1 MPIRSISDLR
11 KWAGAGWEDA
21 SDEDLL
27 SSYAKATDSDP
38 ARIASRLGY
47 DLGEGGISAKQ
58 LSSSIDRY
66 QAGLYGVGEAIAQ
79 GVGAEGASDW
89 LAKRRRANEFQADVA
104 SSRAR
109 AMGAVDEWKNVH
121 DLSDAGSYI
130 KSTGMQ
136 SLPYAAEALIGGL
149 GVRTAM
155 SGTRAALTAAETA
168 NDLAAAAKAKRALNI
183 GSEVGGVAASYPS
196 AVGDVLS
203 NQREQSDGQTR
214 GGVAAAL
221 AIPYAAL
228 NAVGLESAVMRG
240 SLFKNSVSL
249 LDRKT
254 GLTGAAA
261 RAGAT
266 ATGVGLKEGASETGQ
281 EMLNQVG
288 RMSVDKSENFFSD
301 AAQERFKESFIG
313 GALLGGAAGGT
324 LGGWRRSS
332 NDVSQA
338 IASDDQSKPPLTT
351 NQFTPP
357 QTPPPG
363 GTVTPNAPTPPAVN
377 GGSTD
382 IALAQ
387 QQAQIQ
393 DEQVKRAQQQEQTR
407 SQTIDTFKI
416 STDPARTEG
425 QFLGF
430 PLRGAQRVNA
440 VADAMAAATAH
451 YDQVHLDIANAIQEA
466 NAATSTP
473 DAKSKL
479 LTFSFNADNINK
491 SVENGLN
498 AIAKV
503 ATKFQIDHV
512 DSVEQAAEILNT
524 LSNSV
529 PKGQLEQVNAI
540 HQALTGEDT
549 SGFIASQQSKV
560 AKGAKNVQQPK
571 LQTTTGL
578 GEVPVQGTAS
588 QTVDGGAGPVRPTQV
603 QSVGAGSLGEGSLGL
618 QAGQLS
624 AEGIRAGASGNA
636 VTNDVGQSTQNAQ
649 VSGAQNA
656 TTAEGTISPSGSNT
670 AGGQET
676 TVATTAPGSESTTA
690 NAQVATTDAAAV
702 ADEIENSLEGTPTL
716 IRRMLRMIYPK
727 SGDGRI
733 ELYAA
738 FMSRKAGFNTQ
749 TETYEELGKRYGLKP
764 STVKDYVNKDLKLD
778 PKEGIPLF
786 MVRDREKIKA
796 ALISQAQAM
805 GLDPQTMLDATT
817 TLLEREIAASEAAGV
832 TDEIDLIVN
841 GFAIQNTKERLDKE
855 GKGTGKIDRTN
866 VTDLA
871 EEGKTMESLMQQYA
885 DLSDELEAAKSA
897 NTDKVGELQKQVDE
911 LTEKIT
917 AAETRE
923 KQRVRDLAK
932 QTAEEE
938 DVTEGGAKK
947 KEVDDTNP
955 FEEAKAEEERKQ
967 REAQKQA
974 DRKGFAV
981 GDTVVN
987 AKLGTGVIKK
997 FIGTGTDTRASIDFQ
1012 NGTTKELLL
1021 TVAKLEK
1028 TNAVQ
1033 KQSTDEGNVRQ
1044 PTGGGEAVV
1053 KVNAEPKKLTRAR
1066 KAKTEVQLVEKAKQ
1080 EIKTPEEQWTALAE
1094 QFPMMPPYESLD
1106 KDEKIRWDDV
1116 ASRGVANLAAA
1127 NTVLTT
1133 TVKAGTTE
1141 APSITGDAKTL
1152 APEVEK
1158 LTEGQT
1164 TRLEQHYGAQRGTDE
1179 FFTKLGED
1187 VVAYASKG
1195 AEAVSAAIRDIVRIL
1210 AQGVLAAAIVVNP
1223 TLAKMNFQFNL
1234 PRVVSQT
1241 SEVRAVVPAAAKAK
1255 MSEAAQVTYSA
1266 VAPIAK
1272 AANKAFMIT
1281 DKTGGMLH
1289 VFHADGSLLVQD
1301 VALVGKDVGDKLE
1314 GAKKITPAGQYDLHL
1329 VPDAEYTGGFVY
1341 HMGGAVREDGLT
1353 VAVHAVYTGEA
1364 SEKRPERLATPTPTD
1379 NRISWGC
1386 INVNNS
1392 TMVDTLLPAKAEING
1407 SLIFVM
1413 PENSKD
1419 IAKFFPAMTQTIE
1432 TTEGSVTGKAETR
1445 SVVAKEEERLASKS
1459 KSFYAV
1465 EDLAADFDGVDAAN
1479 KQLEDMGIGHAM
1491 DYVSD
1496 WETIND
1502 TAEDA
1507 INGEIVSQ
1515 GGRYKVVLNQAKL
1528 TSSAHAV
1535 ETVTH
1540 EVGHAVD
1547 MAPHGGI
1554 YSGQP
1559 EMSVVVKD
1567 GKITPVGVVAREM
1580 HNLYNTD
1587 AGWND
1592 YLEYPFDTA
1601 KFKELNNHVVVEGEL
1616 FAQLFSV
1623 YVNPKGRAKL
1633 EKVAPQTAAF
1643 MAEVI
1648 KHVQSTRS
1656 LQIQTATTAAQR
1668 TLTFKNRNAS
1678 RGSQTSL
1685 GPVQKRRE
1693 DETTSLIDSY
1703 PRQLELL
1710 FAATTA
1716 KNFFGPTKNN
1726 NDLIAKVTGYAL
1738 ANPNSWKSDLDLTNV
1753 DAAAIQRF
1761 LKWAIKQ
1768 QSDKAVSFASRSASF
1783 SQGLDNYLPPAAAK
1797 PAKSV
1802 VTTIVTAARN
1812 GLLGA
1817 AITEDVVNMASKYMR
1832 SAKDYLSAQY
1842 ARQKTRLEFE
1852 MRIER
1857 ILENFDKLP
1866 KNLQGTGVG
1875 SVNRYILD
1883 STMQRKWGYYPGE
1896 HRIGT
1901 QLFEADPDLQARFD
1915 AFPDDA
1921 QQLIKDVFEHG
1932 YTALELKK
1940 NAVSKAVEREFA
1952 ERERA
1957 AIGDADALAELQKER
1972 KQMVAKLTKLQN
1984 IDFTV
1989 PYAYLGRYGDYI
2001 VVAKSKEFKHWEE
2014 RANPKM
2020 KDFDYDRAV
2029 AWMRDNVSNPDHYVV
2044 QFVET
2049 QGEADQLASEL
2060 MATGKYDMD
2069 GTEAGPK
2076 EANQS
2081 YIGSDLHLAV
2091 SRVRNIAEREKS
2103 ESSPELDKLLSN
2115 LYLLTA
2121 AENSARKSEI
2131 ARKYV
2136 YGANENMMRNLA
2148 TSGRAD
2154 AHFLSTMEHNDAITE
2169 SLENMRTEARRNY
2182 KEAMPLYNELYIRQA
2197 NSMDYNQPALLSR
2210 ALTQA
2215 TSLWFLSTSPAFYL
2229 QQILQTGVL
2238 SLPYMAGRLGYFRS
2252 ARAIKTAYSDIAGLV
2267 KGLGVN
2273 DHVDFSKAPADVRGM
2288 LQTLV
2293 GMGKIDISID
2303 SDAKARAGEQG
2314 TLGKVV
2320 RKLQGVNNRI
2330 ETINRATAAIA
2341 AYRGYL
2347 QRFGANNTDAATK
2360 FAAEVVSNSHGSYDG
2375 FNTPRVLTSDVGR
2388 VVGQFKRFQIIQLSM
2403 LAKLIHSSFKGASA
2417 EEKMVARRALAF
2429 ITGHM
2434 AVLGG
2439 ALGVPFVM
2447 QIGNLLVKLFGDEDE
2462 PDDLEYKL
2470 RQAIGDKALADLLLN
2485 GVPAAMGVNLGGKLG
2500 MGNVA
2505 SILPFTDVDL
2515 SSRSGYEKAMV
2526 GMLGPFIGGLAPKFI
2541 DGAGMIGKGEYYKG
2555 LELLMPNGIGNA
2567 MKGVRYASEGITMR
2581 NGDVVM
2587 RPEDISIV
2595 DAAFQAVGLPTTT
2608 ITNRQ
2613 YVQRTK
2619 AEFDKFYNDKTSSIK
2634 GAYASAS
2641 FSGDSEAMADARQEW
2656 ENLQE
2661 SRRRNGYKI
2670 QPMSELFKSVSAAG
2684 KRQASVV
2691 NGVETTKNNRQFVAN
2706 II

>member
-27 SSYAKATDSDP
+27 SSYAKATDADP

-66 QAGLYGVGEAIAQ
+66 QAGLYGVGETIAQ
-79 GVGAEGASDW
+79 GVGAEGASEW
-89 LAKRRRANEFQADVA
+89 LGKRRRANEFQADVA

-136 SLPYAAEALIGGL
+136 SLPYAAEALVGGL
-149 GVRTAM
+149 AARGVM

-203 NQREQSDGQTR
+203 NQREQSDGKTR

-240 SLFKNSVSL
+240 GLFKNSINM
-249 LDRKT
+249 LDRPT
-254 GLTGAAA
+254 GLTGVAA
-261 RAGAT
+261 RTAAT

-313 GALLGGAAGGT
+313 GAVLGGVAGGG
-324 LGGWRRSS
+324 LGGWRRSG

-338 IASDDQSKPPLTT
+338 ISSGDQTNPPITT
-351 NQFTPP
+351 QQFTPP
-357 QTPPPG
+357 PAPPALSAGVMSGLTGRGADPLAGRSKLIG
-363 GTVTPNAPTPPAVN
+363 GEPAPAPTPPAVT

-382 IALAQ
+382 IAVAQ
-387 QQAQIQ
+387 QQAQVESQQIQ
-393 DEQVKRAQQQEQTR
+393 QAQAQQAKREEFTNRFGGVQNAVDETGNPTQSVVFQNQTYHTPQELNIAIDKMMAKDKTPEGFARDVQTAYVQTNKTQEKTPTMTQVV
-407 SQTIDTFKI
+407 SQTSRYTAGANNISEAAGRINTEIATLVKQGKKLTDTK
-416 STDPARTEG
+416 
-425 QFLGF
+425 L
-430 PLRGAQRVNA
+430 
-440 VADAMAAATAH
+440 
-451 YDQVHLDIANAIQEA
+451 
-466 NAATSTP
+466 
-473 DAKSKL
+473 SKL
-479 LTFSFNADNINK
+479 AEFY
-491 SVENGLN
+491 EN
-498 AIAKV
+498 
-503 ATKFQIDHV
+503 
-512 DSVEQAAEILNT
+512 
-524 LSNSV
+524 
-529 PKGQLEQVNAI
+529 
-540 HQALTGEDT
+540 LTGEAAPAYT
-549 SGFIASQQSKV
+549 AAEQAQPQGE
-560 AKGAKNVQQPK
+560 KNVQQSK

-588 QTVDGGAGPVRPTQV
+588 QTVDGGGGNVRPAEV
-603 QSVGAGSLGEGSLGL
+603 QPIGTGSLGAGSLGL
-618 QAGQLS
+618 QVGQPP
-624 AEGIRAGASGNA
+624 AEGIRTSTGSNATVDVRGNA
-636 VTNDVGQSTQNAQ
+636 PQNAQ
-649 VSGAQNA
+649 VIGAQNA
-656 TTAEGTISPSGSNT
+656 TTPEGTISPSVSNA
-670 AGGQET
+670 AGGQEAAI
-676 TVATTAPGSESTTA
+676 ATTTPGSESATT
-690 NAQVATTDAAAV
+690 NAQVATTDAADI

-738 FMSRKAGFNTQ
+738 FMSRKAGFNVQ

-796 ALISQAQAM
+796 ALISQAQSM

-817 TLLEREIAASEAAGV
+817 TLLEREIAASEAAGI
-832 TDEIDLIVN
+832 TDEVDLIVN

-871 EEGKTMESLMQQYA
+871 EEGKTMETLMQQYA

-897 NTDKVGELQKQVDE
+897 NTDQVEELQKQVDA
-911 LTEKIT
+911 LTTKIT
-917 AAETRE
+917 SVEARE

-932 QTAEEE
+932 QAAEEE
-938 DVTEGGAKK
+938 DVTDEAPKT
-947 KEVDDTNP
+947 KEVDRVNP

-967 REAQKQA
+967 REAQKQT

-981 GDTVVN
+981 GDIVVN
-987 AKLGTGVIKK
+987 SKLGTGVIKK

-1033 KQSTDEGNVRQ
+1033 KQSTDEGDVRQ
-1044 PTGGGEAVV
+1044 PAGGGETVG
-1053 KVNAEPKKLTRAR
+1053 KTNAEPKKPARAR
-1066 KAKTEVQLVEKAKQ
+1066 KAKAEVKPAEEVKQ
-1080 EIKTPEEQWTALAE
+1080 EVKPAEEVKTPEEQWSALAD
-1094 QFPMMPPYESLD
+1094 QFPGMPPYESLD

-1133 TVKAGTTE
+1133 TVKARAPET
-1141 APSITGDAKTL
+1141 PSITGDAKTL

-1164 TRLEQHYGAQRGTDE
+1164 TRLEQHYGAKRGTDE

-1281 DKTGGMLH
+1281 DKAGGMLH

-1364 SEKRPERLATPTPTD
+1364 SEKRPERLATPTPKD

-1413 PENSKD
+1413 PENSED

-1432 TTEGSVTGKAETR
+1432 ATEGTATGKAETR
-1445 SVVAKEEERLASKS
+1445 SIVAKEEERLASKS

-1465 EDLAADFDGVDAAN
+1465 EDLAADFDGVEAAN

-1528 TSSAHAV
+1528 TSSTHAI

-1567 GKITPVGVVAREM
+1567 GKITPVGAVAREM

-1592 YLEYPFDTA
+1592 YLEYPFNTS
-1601 KFKELNNHVVVEGEL
+1601 KFKEINNHVVVEGEL

-1648 KHVQSTRS
+1648 KHVQSTKS
-1656 LQIQTATTAAQR
+1656 LQIQTATTSAQR
-1668 TLTFKNRNAS
+1668 TLTFRNRNTS
-1678 RGSQTSL
+1678 GGGQTNVS
-1685 GPVQKRRE
+1685 PIQRRRE
-1693 DETTSLIDSY
+1693 TDRL
-1703 PRQLELL
+1703 
-1710 FAATTA
+1710 
-1716 KNFFGPTKNN
+1716 
-1726 NDLIAKVTGYAL
+1726 
-1738 ANPNSWKSDLDLTNV
+1738 
-1753 DAAAIQRF
+1753 
-1761 LKWAIKQ
+1761 
-1768 QSDKAVSFASRSASF
+1768 ASRSASF
-1783 SQGLDNYLPPAAAK
+1783 SEGLDNYLPPAAAK

-1802 VTTIVTAARN
+1802 ISTIVTAARN

-1817 AITEDVVNMASKYMR
+1817 AITEDVVNMAGKYMR
-1832 SAKDYLSAQY
+1832 SAKDYLAAQY
-1842 ARQKTRLEFE
+1842 NRQKTRLEFE

-1857 ILENFDKLP
+1857 ILEDFDKLP

-1901 QLFEADPDLQARFD
+1901 ELFEADFDLSARFD

-1957 AIGDADALAELQKER
+1957 AIGDADALEQLQKER
-1972 KQMVAKLTKLQN
+1972 KEMVAKLTRLQN

-2001 VVAKSKEFKHWEE
+2001 VVAKSKEFKHWED
-2014 RANPKM
+2014 RAKLN
-2020 KDFDYDRAV
+2020 DFDVKRAQ

-2076 EANQS
+2076 EANES

-2091 SRVRNIAEREKS
+2091 SRVRNIAEREKD
-2103 ESSPELDKLLSN
+2103 EGSPELNKLLSN

-2136 YGANENMMRNLA
+2136 SGANENMMRNLA

-2169 SLENMRTEARRNY
+2169 SLENMRNEARRNY

-2252 ARAIKTAYSDIAGLV
+2252 ARAIKTAYTDIAVLV
-2267 KGLGVN
+2267 KGLGVS

-2320 RKLQGVNNRI
+2320 RKLQSVNNRI

-2347 QRFGANNTDAATK
+2347 QRYGANNTDAATK

-2375 FNTPRVLTSDVGR
+2375 FNTPRVLTSDIGR

-2403 LAKLIHSSFKGASA
+2403 LAKVIHATFKGASA
-2417 EEKMVARRALAF
+2417 EEKMVARRTLAF

-2447 QIGNLLVKLFGDEDE
+2447 QIGNFLTHLFGDDDE
-2462 PDDLEYKL
+2462 PKDFEYKL

-2485 GVPAAMGVNLGGKLG
+2485 GVPAAIGVNLGGKLG
-2500 MGNVA
+2500 LGAVA
-2505 SILPFTDVDL
+2505 SVLPFTDVDL
-2515 SSRSGYEKAMV
+2515 TSRSGYEKVLV
-2526 GMLGPFIGGLAPKFI
+2526 GMLGPFLGGLAPKFA

-2567 MKGVRYASEGITMR
+2567 MKGVRYANEGITMR

-2587 RPEDISIV
+2587 KPEDISIV

-2608 ITNRQ
+2608 ITSRQ
-2613 YVQRTK
+2613 YIQNTK
-2619 AEFDKFYNDKTSSIK
+2619 FEFDKFYTAKAADIK
-2634 GAYASAS
+2634 SAYVDANRD
-2641 FSGDSEAMADARQEW
+2641 GDTAAMADARKDW
-2656 ENLQE
+2656 EDLQA
-2661 SRRRNGYKI
+2661 SRRKNGYKI
-2670 QPMSELFKSVSAAG
+2670 QPMSELFMAVSAAR
-2684 KRQASVV
+2684 KRQASVT
-2691 NGVETTKNNRQFVAN
+2691 NGVETTKSNKQFVAN

>member
-1 MPIRSISDLR
+1 MATLDQLRALFPDAESDADLIRR
-11 KWAGAGWEDA
+11 A
-21 SDEDLL
+21 SKDFGI
-27 SSYAKATDSDP
+27 DP
-38 ARIASRLGY
+38 AEISSEVGY
-47 DLGEGGISAKQ
+47 KVPKGGLTSQ
-58 LSSSIDRY
+58 QFSSSIDRY
-66 QAGLYGVGEAIAQ
+66 QAGLYGVGEEVAK
-79 GVGAEGASDW
+79 GVGLTGVSKYLRGNRQE
-89 LAKRRRANEFQADVA
+89 NELQADIA
-104 SSRAR
+104 AERAR
-109 AMGAVDEWKNVH
+109 ELGAVDEWKNVH
-121 DLSDAGSYI
+121 GVGDFGSYAKNLAI
-130 KSTGMQ
+130 Q
-136 SLPYAAEALIGGL
+136 SVPYAAEALVGGL
-149 GVRTAM
+149 AARGAM
-155 SGTRAALTAAETA
+155 TGTRAALSAAELAGDTAAV
-168 NDLAAAAKAKRALNI
+168 AKAKRALNI

-203 NQREQSDGQTR
+203 NQREQSGETR

-221 AIPYAAL
+221 AVPYAAL
-228 NAVGLESAVMRG
+228 NAVGVESALMRG
-240 SLFKNSVSL
+240 NLFKNSVNL
-249 LDRKT
+249 LDKGT
-254 GLTGAAA
+254 GLKGAAA
-261 RAGAT
+261 RTAAT

-281 EMLNQVG
+281 EMLNQIG
-288 RMSVDKSENFFSD
+288 RMSVDKNEQFFSD

-313 GALLGGAAGGT
+313 GATLGGVAGGA
-324 LGGWRRSS
+324 LGGWRRSG

-351 NQFTPP
+351 QQFTPP
-357 QTPPPG
+357 APLPPAPSAGIMAGLTGRGADPLAGRSKLIG
-363 GTVTPNAPTPPAVN
+363 GELPPAVT

-382 IALAQ
+382 IAVAQ
-387 QQAQIQ
+387 QQAQAESQKIQ
-393 DEQVKRAQQQEQTR
+393 QAQAQQAAREQAMQDFGIT
-407 SQTIDTFKI
+407 
-416 STDPARTEG
+416 TDPAAKQG
-425 QFLGF
+425 QFLGK
-430 PLRGAQRVNA
+430 PLFGPSVNA
-440 VADAMAAATAH
+440 VADA
-451 YDQVHLDIANAIQEA
+451 VVPLDKAMEPHQRDITKAIIQANSETG
-466 NAATSTP
+466 N
-473 DAKSKL
+473 KL
-479 LTFSFNADNINK
+479 VSFTFNANNPQA
-491 SVENGLN
+491 SVQKGFE
-498 AIAKV
+498 AVAKT
-503 ATKFQIDHV
+503 ANKFQIAHV
-512 DSVEQAAEILNT
+512 QSVEEAAAILDEQSKTAKKNE
-524 LSNSV
+524 
-529 PKGQLEQVNAI
+529 LEQINAI

-549 SGFIASQQSKV
+549 SGYIASQQSEV
-560 AKGAKNVQQPK
+560 AKGAKNGK
-571 LQTTTGL
+571 LQLQNNAGVRK
-578 GEVPVQGTAS
+578 VPVQGGARETS
-588 QTVDGGAGPVRPTQV
+588 NGGNGPVRPAQV
-603 QSVGAGSLGEGSLGL
+603 QPIGTAGLGEGSLGL
-618 QAGQLS
+618 QTGQLS
-624 AEGIRAGASGNA
+624 AEGVRAGANGSA
-636 VTNDVGQSTQNAQ
+636 VANDVGQPTQNAQ

-656 TTAEGTISPSGSNT
+656 TTQGTT
-670 AGGQET
+670 GQ
-676 TVATTAPGSESTTA
+676 
-690 NAQVATTDAAAV
+690 QQAAV
-702 ADEIENSLEGTPTL
+702 SSTAQNATERQANEYTGAIPSELQAQSDEEQRVQEVPNL
-716 IRRMLRMIYPK
+716 IRNALRMIYK
-727 SGDGRI
+727 SDRKV
-733 ELYAA
+733 ELLLYL
-738 FMSRKAGFNTQ
+738 
-749 TETYEELGKRYGLKP
+749 TEEGNRGNYGELAKEYGV
-764 STVKDYVNKDLKLD
+764 TEQYVKELASDAITDKGETHPRFITKNLDKFLEAVNY
-778 PKEGIPLF
+778 
-786 MVRDREKIKA
+786 
-796 ALISQAQAM
+796 QAE
-805 GLDPQTMLDATT
+805 TMNVS
-817 TLLEREIAASEAAGV
+817 LLEALDGLETIREAYAENATNGALGTTV
-832 TDEIDLIVN
+832 DEGDLIN
-841 GFAIQNTKERLDKE
+841 TGMEIQNVKERVDNQ

-866 VTDLA
+866 VSDLA
-871 EEGKTMESLMQQYA
+871 EEGNKMEALMQQYL
-885 DLSDELEAAKSA
+885 DLSNELEAANEA
-897 NTDKVGELQKQVDE
+897 NDGRVEDLEKQVAE
-911 LTEKIT
+911 LTAKIADAEKK
-917 AAETRE
+917 E
-923 KQRVRDLAK
+923 KARVRA
-932 QTAEEE
+932 TA
-938 DVTEGGAKK
+938 G
-947 KEVDDTNP
+947 
-955 FEEAKAEEERKQ
+955 
-967 REAQKQA
+967 KQA
-974 DRKGFAV
+974 P
-981 GDTVVN
+981 
-987 AKLGTGVIKK
+987 
-997 FIGTGTDTRASIDFQ
+997 
-1012 NGTTKELLL
+1012 KE
-1021 TVAKLEK
+1021 TE
-1028 TNAVQ
+1028 NAVQ
-1033 KQSTDEGNVRQ
+1033 VESTDEGNVRQ
-1044 PTGGGEAVV
+1044 PAGSGEEVGKA
-1053 KVNAEPKKLTRAR
+1053 NAKPKKLAGAR
-1066 KAKTEVQLVEKAKQ
+1066 RVKVEAKPVEEVKQ
-1080 EIKTPEEQWTALAE
+1080 EVKTPEEQWMALAD
-1094 QFPMMPPYESLD
+1094 QFPGMPPYEGLT

-1127 NTVLTT
+1127 NRVLTT

-1141 APSITGDAKTL
+1141 TPSITGDAKTL

-1158 LTEGQT
+1158 LTEGQA
-1164 TRLEQHYGAQRGTDE
+1164 TRLEQHYGAKRGTDD
-1179 FFTKLGED
+1179 FFSKLGED

-1195 AEAVSAAIRDIVRIL
+1195 AEAVSAAIRDIIRVV

-1223 TLAKMNFQFNL
+1223 TLAKVNFQFNL

-1241 SEVRAVVPAAAKAK
+1241 TEVRAAVPDVAKAK

-1272 AANKAFMIT
+1272 QANKAFMIV
-1281 DKTGGMLH
+1281 DKVNAQLH
-1289 VFHADGSLLVQD
+1289 VFHADGNPILQAPSLL
-1301 VALVGKDVGDKLE
+1301 GGDVGDTLQ
-1314 GAKKITPAGQYDLHL
+1314 GGKKITPAGKFTLKFTADPEYYGGFRYDL
-1329 VPDAEYTGGFVY
+1329 AETRQV
-1341 HMGGAVREDGLT
+1341 DGII
-1353 VAVHAVYTGEA
+1353 AIHAVYTGEA

-1386 INVNNS
+1386 INVSNKN
-1392 TMVDTLLPAKAEING
+1392 MVDTLIPAKNELNG
-1407 SLIFVM
+1407 SLMFVM
-1413 PENSKD
+1413 PENNEG
-1419 IAKFFPAMTQTIE
+1419 IAQLFPAMTQTIE

-1465 EDLAADFDGVDAAN
+1465 EDLAADFDGVEAAN

-1502 TAEDA
+1502 PAEDA

-1528 TSSAHAV
+1528 TSSDHAI

-1580 HNLYNTD
+1580 YNLYNTN

-1592 YLEYPFDTA
+1592 YLEYPFNTS
-1601 KFKELNNHVVVEGEL
+1601 KFKEIDNHVVVEGEL

-1648 KHVQSTRS
+1648 KHVQSTKS
-1656 LQIQTATTAAQR
+1656 LQIQTAATSAQR
-1668 TLTFKNRNAS
+1668 TLAFRNRN
-1678 RGSQTSL
+1678 TSA
-1685 GPVQKRRE
+1685 GGQARINPIQRRRE
-1693 DETTSLIDSY
+1693 TERL
-1703 PRQLELL
+1703 
-1710 FAATTA
+1710 
-1716 KNFFGPTKNN
+1716 
-1726 NDLIAKVTGYAL
+1726 
-1738 ANPNSWKSDLDLTNV
+1738 
-1753 DAAAIQRF
+1753 
-1761 LKWAIKQ
+1761 
-1768 QSDKAVSFASRSASF
+1768 ASRSASF
-1783 SQGLDNYLPPAAAK
+1783 SEGLDNYLPPAAAR

-1802 VTTIVTAARN
+1802 VTNIITAARN
-1812 GLLGA
+1812 GLLSA
-1817 AITEDVVNMASKYMR
+1817 AITEDVVNMAGKYMR
-1832 SAKDYLSAQY
+1832 SAKDYLDAQY

-1866 KNLQGTGVG
+1866 KNLQGTGAD

-1883 STMQRKWGYYPGE
+1883 STMKRKWGYYPGE
-1896 HRIGT
+1896 DRVGT
-1901 QLFEADPDLQARFD
+1901 ELFEADQDLAARFD

-1921 QQLIKDVFEHG
+1921 QQIIKDVFDHG

-1957 AIGDADALAELQKER
+1957 AIGDADALEQLQKER
-1972 KQMVAKLTKLQN
+1972 KEMVSRLTRLQN

-2014 RANPKM
+2014 RAKLN
-2020 KDFDYDRAV
+2020 DFDVKRAK
-2029 AWMRDNVSNPDHYVV
+2029 AWLDDHVSSPDHYVV
-2044 QFVET
+2044 QFAET

-2060 MATGKYDMD
+2060 IATGKFDMD

-2076 EANQS
+2076 EAAAS
-2081 YIGSDLHLAV
+2081 YIGDDLHLAV
-2091 SRVRNIAEREKS
+2091 SRARNLANRQKGEGS
-2103 ESSPELDKLLSN
+2103 EELDKLLGD
-2115 LYLLTA
+2115 LYLMTA

-2154 AHFLSTMEHNDAITE
+2154 AHFLSTMEHNDEITG
-2169 SLENMRTEARRNY
+2169 SLEKMREEARRNY
-2182 KEAMPLYNELYIRQA
+2182 KEAMPLYNELYTRQS
-2197 NSMDYNQPALLSR
+2197 NSMDYKQPALLSR

-2252 ARAIKTAYSDIAGLV
+2252 ARAIKAAYSDIGALV
-2267 KGLGVN
+2267 KGLGVT

-2347 QRFGANNTDAATK
+2347 QRYGANNTEAATK

-2375 FNTPRVLTSDVGR
+2375 FNTPRVLSSDVGR

-2403 LAKLIHSSFKGASA
+2403 LAKLIHTSFKGASA
-2417 EEKMVARRALAF
+2417 EEKMVARRALSF

-2470 RQAIGDKALADLLLN
+2470 RQAIGDKTLADLLLN
-2485 GVPAAMGVNLGGKLG
+2485 GVPAAMGVNLSGKLG

-2515 SSRSGYEKAMV
+2515 SSRSGYEKVMV
-2526 GMLGPFIGGLAPKFI
+2526 GMMGPFFGGLAPKFI

-2567 MKGVRYASEGITMR
+2567 MKGVRYANEGITMR

-2587 RPEDISIV
+2587 KPEDISIV
-2595 DAAFQAVGLPTTT
+2595 DAAFQAVGLPTTA

-2613 YVQRTK
+2613 YTQNVK
-2619 AEFDKFYNDKTSSIK
+2619 AEFDKFYADKATEIK
-2634 GAYASAS
+2634 GAYVDASRD
-2641 FSGDSEAMADARQEW
+2641 GDSGAMADARKDW
-2656 ENLQE
+2656 EDLQA
-2661 SRRRNGYKI
+2661 SRRKNGYKI
-2670 QPMSELFKSVSAAG
+2670 QPMSELFMAVSAAG
-2684 KRQASVV
+2684 KRQRSVV
-2691 NGVETTKNNRQFVAN
+2691 NGVETSKSNKQFVAN